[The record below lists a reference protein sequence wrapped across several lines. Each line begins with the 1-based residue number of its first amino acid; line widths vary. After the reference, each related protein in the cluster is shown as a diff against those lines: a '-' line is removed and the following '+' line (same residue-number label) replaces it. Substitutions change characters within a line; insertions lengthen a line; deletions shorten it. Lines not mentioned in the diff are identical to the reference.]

1 MRMQFR
7 KHFRSV
13 RHLVARRLLDRERK
27 GASLASAPIG
37 PFARFIQRLM
47 ETPMA
52 IPEDLELESPVE
64 GWIIEPKGYVFV
76 HTPAKDSSLLA
87 DAPCALVGAQ
97 LLFKEP
103 FQSAADWRSKVL
115 AAGLT
120 LTFPS
125 SETRNAFLR
134 EIVPAYAMTGELPDR
149 QYILPL
155 LLISVIT
162 YIVLTGMAYL
172 LPRYLTKRIEDEG
185 PVGFALM
192 FGNVGF
198 MGYPVVASIFGH
210 EAIFYAA
217 VLNVV
222 NTFAVFTIGTM
233 LITGKSEVEGSKFQK
248 KVLYSTPMLAAYLT
262 MAIVALRIDNIPAFI
277 SQPLTMIGNITVP
290 AALLIVGSSMSHLS
304 PRAMLGNG
312 TVYATTLFRLAI
324 LPIAIYYL
332 CRALGFSE
340 FVVNINTIVIA
351 MPVATYGTILCLR
364 HGKDTTFITEVTF
377 ITTLIS
383 MLTIPALVMVFF

>member
-1 MRMQFR
+1 MITLFAIVVVGYAAG
-7 KHFRSV
+7 KLGYLGGTFDK
-13 RHLVARRLLDRERK
+13 RL
-27 GASLASAPIG
+27 
-37 PFARFIQRLM
+37 
-47 ETPMA
+47 
-52 IPEDLELESPVE
+52 
-64 GWIIEPKGYVFV
+64 
-76 HTPAKDSSLLA
+76 
-87 DAPCALVGAQ
+87 
-97 LLFKEP
+97 
-103 FQSAADWRSKVL
+103 SKVVIDITCPAL
-115 AAGLT
+115 IL
-120 LTFPS
+120 S
-125 SETRNAFLR
+125 S
-134 EIVPAYAMTGELPDR
+134 AMTGELPDR

-172 LPRYLTKRIEDEG
+172 LPRYLTRKQEDQG
-185 PVGFALM
+185 AIGFALI

-198 MGYPVVASIFGH
+198 MGYPVVASLFGH

-248 KVLYSTPMLAAYLT
+248 KVLYSTPMLAAYVT
-262 MAIVALRIDNIPAFI
+262 MLIVALRIDNIPAFI

-312 TVYATTLFRLAI
+312 TVYATSLFRLAI
-324 LPIAIYYL
+324 LPMAIYYL

-383 MLTIPALVMVFF
+383 MLTIPALVTFLF

>member
-1 MRMQFR
+1 MATVMITLFAIVVVGYAAG
-7 KHFRSV
+7 KLGYLGGTFDK
-13 RHLVARRLLDRERK
+13 RL
-27 GASLASAPIG
+27 
-37 PFARFIQRLM
+37 
-47 ETPMA
+47 
-52 IPEDLELESPVE
+52 
-64 GWIIEPKGYVFV
+64 
-76 HTPAKDSSLLA
+76 
-87 DAPCALVGAQ
+87 
-97 LLFKEP
+97 
-103 FQSAADWRSKVL
+103 SKVVIDITCPAL
-115 AAGLT
+115 IL
-120 LTFPS
+120 S
-125 SETRNAFLR
+125 S
-134 EIVPAYAMTGELPDR
+134 AMTGELPDR

-155 LLISVIT
+155 LFISVIT

-332 CRALGFSE
+332 WRALGFSE

-377 ITTLIS
+377 ITTLLS